1 MIRPAEKSDIPEIRD
16 LYRATGRPRRRVVR
30 CAEYFVAIEDRRLVG
45 CAAVRPVGDGGYLY
59 GLAVHSDYRRRRIG
73 SALTVAR
80 LRRVRQR
87 GGEVA
92 IVLAMFWNV
101 RFFKGLGFELI
112 RRDGLPQAYR
122 RVADLRDP
130 LYRRSAL
137 LSHDLKRRWLTQ
149 A

>member
-1 MIRPAEKSDIPEIRD
+1 MIRPAQKSDVPGIRD
-16 LYRATGRPRRRVVR
+16 LYRSTGRPRRAVVR
-30 CAEYFVAIEDRRLVG
+30 SAEYFVAFEDQRLVG

-87 GGEVA
+87 GGKVA

-101 RFFKGLGFELI
+101 RFFKRLGFELI
-112 RRDGLPQAYR
+112 RRDGLPRIYR
-122 RVADLRDP
+122 RITDLRDP
-130 LYRRSAL
+130 LYRRSAV
-137 LSHDLKRRWLTQ
+137 LSHGLKRRRLTQ

>member
-1 MIRPAEKSDIPEIRD
+1 VVLARFVFPSVFD
-16 LYRATGRPRRRVVR
+16 RALRHLSV
-30 CAEYFVAIEDRRLVG
+30 
-45 CAAVRPVGDGGYLY
+45 YLY

-73 SALTVAR
+73 SALTVAP

-87 GGEVA
+87 GGKVA

-101 RFFKGLGFELI
+101 RFFKSLGFKLI

-130 LYRRSAL
+130 LYRRSAV
-137 LSHDLKRRWLTQ
+137 LSHGLKRRWLTQ

>member
-1 MIRPAEKSDIPEIRD
+1 MIRPAEKSDVPWIRE
-16 LYRATGRPRRRVVR
+16 LYRSTGRPRRGVVR

-45 CAAVRPVGDGGYLY
+45 CAAVRAVADGGYLY

-80 LRRVRQR
+80 LRRVRR
-87 GGEVA
+87 GGGKLA

-101 RFFKGLGFELI
+101 RFFKRLGFKLV
-112 RRDGLPQAYR
+112 RRDLLPRTYR
-122 RVADLRDP
+122 RVADLRNP
-130 LYRRSAL
+130 LYRRSAV
-137 LSHDLKRRWLTQ
+137 LSHDLRRRGLTQ